1 MAGRP
6 AGAELMERAAFLA
19 RVRDALAGVEGPDLP
34 AGFPATPASG
44 DGTPMLQRFLAE
56 LAVSGATGA
65 AVARYE
71 LADAVAEVG
80 SRLAADSPR
89 AVVAPETDEFGAE
102 IEIGLRTAGVEIVRP
117 DGPAVWRA
125 EAERADLGVT
135 SAQLAVASTGS
146 VLVVPGPGS
155 PRVASLLPT
164 EHLVVMPAGRLVPG
178 LEEVMPTMAATADSS
193 SAPVLVTGPSR
204 TSDIEMITVLGVH
217 GPKRMTV
224 LLVGEW

>member
-1 MAGRP
+1 MDRAG
-6 AGAELMERAAFLA
+6 FLA
-19 RVRDALAGVEGPDLP
+19 RVRHALAGVEGPDLP
-34 AGFPATPASG
+34 ATFPATPASG
-44 DGTPMLQRFLAE
+44 DGTATPQRFLAE
-56 LAVSGATGA
+56 LAVAGATGA

-80 SRLAADSPR
+80 SRLAADTPR

-102 IEIGLRTAGVEIVRP
+102 IEIGLRSAGVQIVRP
-117 DGPAVWRA
+117 DGPAGWRT

-135 SAQLAVASTGS
+135 SAELAVASTGS
-146 VLVVPGPGS
+146 VLLVPGPAS

-164 EHLVVMPAGRLVPG
+164 EHLVVMPADRLVPG
-178 LEEVMPTMAATADSS
+178 LENVMLALAATADSS

-217 GPKRMTV
+217 GPKRLTV